1 MSRLAAPLLSLMLLG
16 LPFAAGATE
25 VGAPAAARAPRSEA
39 AIARPALNAPAESVE
54 AAEAPL
60 ELNAGT
66 LLVLSLAV
74 MGLHLV
80 RRSATARR

>member
-1 MSRLAAPLLSLMLLG
+1 MPRLAAPLLSLMLLG
-16 LPFAAGATE
+16 LPLAAGAADG
-25 VGAPAAARAPRSEA
+25 GAPVAVRAPRAEA
-39 AIARPALNAPAESVE
+39 ATARPALNVPAEAGE